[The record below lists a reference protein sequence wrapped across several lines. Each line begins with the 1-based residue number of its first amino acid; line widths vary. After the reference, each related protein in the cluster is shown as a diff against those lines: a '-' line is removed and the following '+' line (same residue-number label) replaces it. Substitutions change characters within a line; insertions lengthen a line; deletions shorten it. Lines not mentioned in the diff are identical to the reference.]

1 MANQCVLNSG
11 FAEVTWRSEMKR
23 KARFSFAFLSFIR
36 NFAAS
41 KIASV

>member
-23 KARFSFAFLSFIR
+23 KTSFSFAFLSFIR